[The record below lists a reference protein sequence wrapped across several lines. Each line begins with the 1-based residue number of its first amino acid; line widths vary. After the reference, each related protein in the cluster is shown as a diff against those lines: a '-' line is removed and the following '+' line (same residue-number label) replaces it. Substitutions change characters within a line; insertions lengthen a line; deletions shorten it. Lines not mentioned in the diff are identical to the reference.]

1 MAEQLSELKAR
12 LDRLEA
18 TEACRCT
25 FYEYIHYL
33 DAGLHP
39 ELLEVFAPEAL
50 LEVMNFPP
58 NSGED
63 LRFSG
68 RSEIATMY
76 AGVSMMTT
84 RHYSANVSVNVNAD
98 ASRADLSAYFLAVMT
113 YGLMGGIYEL
123 ALAPVEGVWRIES
136 MRISSTTGWMV
147 QQEAPP
153 FLANPL
159 ATGTLRGGRPAVVGA
174 NSSRG

>member
-1 MAEQLSELKAR
+1 MADGIAELRTR

-25 FYEYIHYL
+25 FHEYLHYL
-33 DAGLHP
+33 DAGLHD
-39 ELLEVFAPEAL
+39 ELLQVFAPEGR

-63 LRFSG
+63 LRFNG
-68 RSEIATMY
+68 RSEIATLY
-76 AGVSMMTT
+76 AGVTMATT

-123 ALAPVEGVWRIES
+123 TLAPVENRWRIES
-136 MRISSTTGWMV
+136 MRISSTTGWMI

-159 ATGTLRGGRPAVVGA
+159 AAGTLRGGRPAVVGA
-174 NSSRG
+174 PSSRS

>member
-1 MAEQLSELKAR
+1 MADENSELRTR

-18 TEACRCT
+18 CRCS
-25 FYEYIHYL
+25 FYEYLHYL
-33 DAGLHP
+33 DAGLHD
-39 ELLEVFAPEAL
+39 ELLGVFAPEGL

-58 NSGED
+58 NSGQD
-63 LRFSG
+63 LRFEG
-68 RSEIATMY
+68 RSEIATLY
-76 AGVSMMTT
+76 AGVTMATT
-84 RHYSANVSVNVNAD
+84 RHYSANISVSVNAD

-123 ALAPVEGVWRIES
+123 TLAPIEGCWRIES
-136 MRISSTTGWMV
+136 MRISSTTGWMI

-159 ATGTLRGGRPAVVGA
+159 AAGTLRGGRPAVVGGA
-174 NSSRG
+174 SARS

>member
-1 MAEQLSELKAR
+1 MADEISELKAR

-18 TEACRCT
+18 VEASRCA
-25 FYEYIHYL
+25 FHEYIHYL
-33 DAGLHP
+33 DAGLHD
-39 ELLEVFAPEAL
+39 ELLEVFAPDGV
-50 LEVMNFPP
+50 LEITNFPP

-63 LRFSG
+63 LRFNG
-68 RSEIATMY
+68 RAEIGNFY
-76 AGVSMMTT
+76 AGISMSS

-123 ALAPVEGVWRIES
+123 TLAPVEGVWRIES

-159 ATGTLRGGRPAVVGA
+159 AAGTLRGGRPAVVGA